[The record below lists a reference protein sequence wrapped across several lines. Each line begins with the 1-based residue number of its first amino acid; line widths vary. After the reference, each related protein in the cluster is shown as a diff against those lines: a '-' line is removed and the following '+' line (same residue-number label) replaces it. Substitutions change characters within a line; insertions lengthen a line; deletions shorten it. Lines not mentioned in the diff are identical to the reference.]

1 MEIPNLES
9 ELVYLPMKYT
19 KGNYYP
25 SGFPFWFA
33 GGEINTFL
41 PDWEKTVKV
50 RLYRKYPVYGWLRSF
65 MSHVV
70 GGTFEGSMT
79 KDFED
84 GKRLYEIADTPVI
97 ARNRIFLNKPVKCR
111 YIRYKADNDK
121 YAELAEMT
129 FYANGKAVSPIAV
142 WGSPTEKEYTC
153 AGKACGG
160 W

>member
-1 MEIPNLES
+1 M
-9 ELVYLPMKYT
+9 
-19 KGNYYP
+19 
-25 SGFPFWFA
+25 
-33 GGEINTFL
+33 
-41 PDWEKTVKV
+41 
-50 RLYRKYPVYGWLRSF
+50 
-65 MSHVV
+65 

-142 WGSPTEKEYTC
+142 WGSPTEKEIYMC
-153 AGKACGG
+153 WQSMWRMVILFLIICL
-160 W
+160 